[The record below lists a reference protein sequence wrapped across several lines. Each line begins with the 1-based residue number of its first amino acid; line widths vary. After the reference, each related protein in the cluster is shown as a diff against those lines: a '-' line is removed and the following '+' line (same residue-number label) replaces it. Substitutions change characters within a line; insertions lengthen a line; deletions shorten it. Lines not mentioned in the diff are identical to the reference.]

1 MPEKKKRYNCD
12 ELDDEIVRDE
22 VSRIFSKHP
31 SDYIEQLEEI
41 GFTYYDD
48 DFDDEEQEEA
58 RARPVNSNQ
67 LYLVSFFRGDI
78 PLSDRTIEI
87 FLEERRSS
95 KPNSPLIR
103 KYFKQANKHLLALL
117 LHGLQLYPVSEEL
130 LADLGFFHEFRN
142 ILSVLI
148 EHYTLACEM
157 EQNLECF
164 SELALDFFY
173 ATFPDGYDAL
183 YALKEKYPLGTNKRS
198 VLDFLYEI
206 ENTQDGDDGNGVQF

>member
-12 ELDDEIVRDE
+12 EPDDEIVRDE

-31 SDYIEQLEEI
+31 SDYIEKLEEI

-157 EQNLECF
+157 EQDLECF
-164 SELALDFFY
+164 SELALDFFLRNFFGRIGCVVC
-173 ATFPDGYDAL
+173 TER
-183 YALKEKYPLGTNKRS
+183 KISLGN
-198 VLDFLYEI
+198 E
-206 ENTQDGDDGNGVQF
+206 